1 MGKNL
6 TQENLQRLRGRL
18 SSWKSALPVLSQGP
32 LRNGTS
38 PLSRW
43 GFEKLTP
50 RERRV
55 IFIGSI
61 FVVVL
66 FILQLLV
73 VPFFEARKNLVLAIE
88 RKQQE
93 LIQIKG
99 LQKEFQALKRTE
111 KQLQEKL
118 AARAPRFSLFAFV
131 ERQAEQANVKKQIS
145 YIKPATVAKEQ
156 TLHEV
161 SVEMKLQQITLDS
174 LVHFLRL
181 IESDEDV
188 VFIRR
193 IAIQE
198 NGNGLGFLD
207 IILQIGSFEKKA

>member
-1 MGKNL
+1 MKKNFAQEILHTFRERFGTGKNA
-6 TQENLQRLRGRL
+6 LQALYR
-18 SSWKSALPVLSQGP
+18 SSLLQGKF
-32 LRNGTS
+32 
-38 PLSRW
+38 PLSRL
-43 GFEKLTP
+43 GLEKLSP

-55 IFIGSI
+55 ISIGLL
-61 FVVVL
+61 FVVV
-66 FILQLLV
+66 FFALQLLV

-93 LIQIKG
+93 LLQIKE
-99 LQKEFQALKRTE
+99 LQKEFQALKKTE
-111 KQLQEKL
+111 NHLQEKL

-145 YIKPATVAKEQ
+145 YIKPATVSKEQ

-181 IESDEDV
+181 IESEEHV

-198 NGNGLGFLD
+198 NGDGRGFLD
-207 IILQIGSFEKKA
+207 IILQIGSFEKKP

>member
-6 TQENLQRLRGRL
+6 IQEILHTFRERSG
-18 SSWKSALPVLSQGP
+18 SWKNALQELSQGS
-32 LRNGTS
+32 LIKGKS
-38 PLSRW
+38 PFSRL
-43 GFEKLTP
+43 GLEKLSP
-50 RERRV
+50 RERQV
-55 IFIGSI
+55 ILIGSL
-61 FVVVL
+61 FVVV
-66 FILQLLV
+66 FFVLQLLV

-99 LQKEFQALKRTE
+99 LQKEFQALKKTE
-111 KQLQEKL
+111 NHLQEKL

-145 YIKPATVAKEQ
+145 YIKPATVGKEQ

-161 SVEMKLQQITLDS
+161 RVEMKLQQITLES

-181 IESDEDV
+181 IESEEDV

-193 IAIQE
+193 IAIE
-198 NGNGLGFLD
+198 ANGTRRGFLD
-207 IILQIGSFEKKA
+207 IILQIGSFEKKP